1 VDDGTLTIGQLAKRA
16 GLNVSAIRYYEAEG
30 ILPQAERLAGQRRYT
45 EETLTRLGV
54 IDVAQRAGFSLDEIR
69 VLLTH
74 ADAGHPAHAQIQEIA
89 RRRLPEVDELI
100 ERAAA
105 VRSWLT
111 IAAGCGCDAL
121 EVCGLFQSRGAL
133 PADGLRLA
141 VSGRPAMR

>member
-1 VDDGTLTIGQLAKRA
+1 VDDGTLTIGQVAKRA

-69 VLLTH
+69 ALLTH
-74 ADAGHPAHAQIQEIA
+74 ADAGHPAHAQVRDLA
-89 RRRLPEVDELI
+89 RRKLPEVEELI

-105 VRSWLT
+105 VRNWLE
-111 IAAGCGCDAL
+111 IATACGCDTL
-121 EVCGLFQSRGAL
+121 EVCGLFQSRDAL
-133 PADGLRLA
+133 PADGLRLITP
-141 VSGRPAMR
+141 RP